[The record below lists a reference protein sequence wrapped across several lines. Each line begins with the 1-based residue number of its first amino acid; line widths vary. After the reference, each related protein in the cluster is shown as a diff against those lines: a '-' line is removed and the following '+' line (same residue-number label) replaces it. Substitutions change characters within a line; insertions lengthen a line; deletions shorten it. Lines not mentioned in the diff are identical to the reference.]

1 MTNQSRRFVDDQ
13 QAGVFVED
21 GAHLDTATNKVASFR
36 KERRIY
42 PAGHSMAQ
50 ARCRMNAAFPSQCPG
65 APWMMSNRF
74 SKRGEILTT
83 KPTIDQLSTLNS
95 DRSRAGIQLSTNA
108 D

>member
-13 QAGVFVED
+13 QAGVFVGD

-42 PAGHSMAQ
+42 PAGHSMTQ
-50 ARCRMNAAFPSQCPG
+50 ARCRPALSGTAFPSQCPG
-65 APWMMSNRF
+65 APWMMLQRF

-83 KPTIDQLSTLNS
+83 KPTIDQLSTLN
-95 DRSRAGIQLSTNA
+95 IQLSTNA